1 MGRKILLGAAFL
13 LACASVS
20 HARITD
26 KWCVGPDDALC
37 LDDNLRLQVK
47 QDVVAV
53 GSVTAGAFVG
63 DGSNLTAVPLSVVA
77 GSSRVAESQSVNS
90 LSFVQISTVNVTL
103 DGVGPVLVLV
113 SLIVENQTTGDRVF
127 NARLTLNGS
136 QIGDIIT
143 TTIAKEGGGATAD
156 EVLSFHFFAN
166 SLPAGAREFV
176 LEVKS
181 DSTLTTQIARDV
193 RLTVMEF

>member
-1 MGRKILLGAAFL
+1 MGRKILLGAAIL
-13 LACASVS
+13 LACAGVS
-20 HARITD
+20 NARITD

-53 GSVTAGAFVG
+53 GSITAGAFVG
-63 DGSNLTAVPLSVVA
+63 DGSNLTAVPLAVVA
-77 GSSRVAESQSVNS
+77 ESSRVAESQSVNS
-90 LSFVQISTVNVTL
+90 ISFVQISTVNITL
-103 DGVGPVLVLV
+103 DGVGPVLVLI
-113 SLIVENQTTGDRVF
+113 SLIVENQTNGDRVF
-127 NARLTLNGS
+127 DARLTLNGS
-136 QIGDIIT
+136 QIGDTIT

-156 EVLSFHFFAN
+156 EIISFHFFSN
-166 SLPAGAREFV
+166 SLPAGVSEFV

-181 DSTLTTQIARDV
+181 DSAAATQIARDA